1 MRKMNIVILLIIM
14 ICTLSGCGTS
24 MLKDEK
30 CDAYLEQSIEA
41 IEGGDKETFQ
51 GLFWKE
57 IMESDETDWDKAAS
71 DVIENWKGSLESYEM
86 TGKNVSVNSKNF
98 DTKTYVQCTYRVVT
112 TEETYN
118 VLIVRVEDKE
128 GLDAMSRFYFEKN
141 YDK

>member
-1 MRKMNIVILLIIM
+1 MRRIYIILLIIM
-14 ICTLSGCGTS
+14 ICVLTGCGTNL
-24 MLKDEK
+24 LKDEK

-41 IEGGDKETFQ
+41 IVAGDKETFQ

-57 IMESDETDWDKAAS
+57 VMESSEINWDEAAG
-71 DVIENWKGSLESYEM
+71 DVIQNWRGSLESYEM
-86 TGKNVSVNSKNF
+86 TGKNVSVNNKNF
-98 DTKTYVQCTYRVVT
+98 DTKTYIQCTYRVVT

-141 YDK
+141 YEKQ